1 MNNSKQTSI
10 NDPFSHLHPS
20 LLTPDDITCLVQTSN
35 VDGDHSYDRYGFK
48 IVRSTISKDDRS
60 DSTELD
66 EAQWYTETKSQ
77 WISFLESEYR
87 RMAPSSCLDLS
98 QFDSTEIER
107 LPRLN
112 ELICLSIS
120 DELRP
125 FFWIRFSRALHLKIA
140 SKWSFPQLIDLSA
153 SEPSLSVHQAA
164 QVLPNN
170 ACFTLNSVSNR
181 LRRILQIVHWYQKT
195 DLAHNDNNGD
205 QQFNL
210 SLIGAYLLLI
220 CSEEDA
226 FWLLLQI
233 TLSVNLD
240 DCIELIG
247 QIMTKCCPIV
257 NTLLRKHEIEFK
269 LVASIW
275 FSSLLAGF
283 VTNAFLLYA
292 LWDLYF
298 YEGPVFLIQITIG
311 LLITETRSLE
321 SCQDSKEFFN
331 TLSDLPLNSLRSLDK
346 IVYVWKS
353 GKNIVANINL
363 PGKLY
368 NYENQ
373 SNADQLLGSIV
384 ANQDIKQ
391 DELKMKN
398 IKQTALIMKLHEAIV
413 AIGHHFQAYE
423 PDAHYRLDPDYDNVD
438 KVDIKQDMMNRLRPY
453 QHRAKALIDFS
464 SDDPDELAFAKND
477 IITIINEKDEHC
489 WIGQL
494 NDRFGW
500 FPAKFV
506 ELLDERDQDYSIAG
520 DDRVV
525 PFINDLVRGK
535 LSSALKAILAYDLR
549 KSFFLTIHPWTI
561 IEQISTMTTNAGF
574 KSVFSRLVL
583 TKTFRLDEYS
593 RVLSPNDLL
602 YRSIALINRTHN
614 DCPMDIKL
622 RSLICL
628 GLNQYVL
635 HDWFELICVSQPSII
650 FKSYGSNSFLTSP
663 AWKLIK
669 AELKLLVQFS
679 FHLNIDAE
687 IPNGHEPKSPVTKEG
702 VCDMLVKYH
711 LFSWDI

>member
-1 MNNSKQTSI
+1 MMNNQNSNNKSKSI
-10 NDPFSHLHPS
+10 NSPFSHLHPS
-20 LLTPDDITCLVQTSN
+20 LLSADDINHLIQKSN
-35 VDGDHSYDRYGFK
+35 IDGHSYDRYGFI
-48 IVRSTISKDDRS
+48 IVQSTNDDHS
-60 DSTELD
+60 DSIKMD
-66 EAQWYTETKSQ
+66 EANRRYVETKTQ
-77 WISFLESEYR
+77 WIAFLESEYK
-87 RMAPSSCLDLS
+87 RMAPASCLDLS

-125 FFWIRFSRALHLKIA
+125 FFWIRFSRAIHLKIA
-140 SKWSFPQLIDLSA
+140 SKWSFTQLIDLSA
-153 SEPSLSVHQAA
+153 DESSLSVQQAT

-170 ACFTLNSVSNR
+170 VCFTLNSVSNR
-181 LRRILQIVHWYQKT
+181 LRRILKIVHWYQKM
-195 DLAHNDNNGD
+195 DLAFDDSHPSD

-226 FWLLLQI
+226 FWLLLRI

-240 DCIELIG
+240 DCIELID
-247 QIMTKCCPIV
+247 QIMAKCCPLF
-257 NTLLRKHEIEFK
+257 NALLRKHDIEFK

-275 FSSLLAGF
+275 FSSMLAGF
-283 VTNAFLLYA
+283 VPNASLLYA

-298 YEGPVFLIQITIG
+298 YEGPVFLIQFTIG

-321 SCQDSKEFFN
+321 NCSDSKEFFN
-331 TLSDLPLNSLRSLDK
+331 SLSDLPSNALRSLDK
-346 IVYVWKS
+346 IMYAWKS
-353 GKNIVANINL
+353 GKNIVANLNL
-363 PGKLY
+363 PAKFFH
-368 NYENQ
+368 YENQ
-373 SNADQLLGSIV
+373 SNADQLLGSMVV
-384 ANQDIKQ
+384 ASNSLSQ

-423 PDAHYRLDPDYDNVD
+423 PDVHYRLDPDYDNVD
-438 KVDIKQDMMNRLRPY
+438 KVDIKQDMINRLRPY
-453 QHRAKALIDFS
+453 QRRAKALIDFS
-464 SDDPDELAFAKND
+464 SEDPDELAFAKND

-494 NDRFGW
+494 NGRFGW

-506 ELLDERDQDYSIAG
+506 ELLDERDLDYSIAG
-520 DDRVV
+520 DDRIV

-535 LSSALKAILAYDLR
+535 LSSAIKAILTYDMR
-549 KSFFLTIHPWTI
+549 KSFFFTIHPWTI
-561 IEQISTMTTNAGF
+561 IEQISTLTTNAGL

-583 TKTFRLDEYS
+583 TKTFRLDEYA

-602 YRSIALINRTHN
+602 YRSIALINRTHG

-635 HDWFELICVSQPSII
+635 HDWFEMICISQPSII

-669 AELKLLVQFS
+669 AELK
-679 FHLNIDAE
+679 
-687 IPNGHEPKSPVTKEG
+687 
-702 VCDMLVKYH
+702 
-711 LFSWDI
+711 